1 MKNWKAILTL
11 AIPVAMQSVI
21 RSMMN
26 IFDQIMVGKLGAIS
40 VVSVG
45 LATKIFFVLVFTMI
59 GLTTGLSI
67 LSAQLIG
74 SNKTE
79 KISKIQ
85 GMSLFSGG
93 LITLVFIILST
104 IFPEF
109 CMKLFTKD
117 IEVIEKGIIY
127 HRAIALGYIPF
138 YIMIIYSSLLRNAKI
153 VKLPM
158 MIGIFG
164 VVLNTA
170 LNYFFIAKLGIFGAG
185 LATSISQYIS
195 CIILIAMVYKKR
207 LIGNSSIKELMEFL
221 KFDSDIKLYW
231 LVTLPIL
238 IENFSFIATDSIS
251 NSIYG
256 HMGTEQTIAVTIMY
270 PIQGIVIGFFS
281 GFSTASAVLVGNYL
295 GNNEKDKAWNTSKKI
310 LILAIFAPLI
320 LGSFYYIFNDL
331 YLGLFNLSEYSFNMT
346 KKVMGLMIFFLP
358 IKIFNM
364 TITNGALSAG
374 GQTKFVL
381 YQSIIGS
388 WIFAV
393 PLGYISAF
401 LLKLPIYLVF
411 VAISLEE
418 ILRASLCLYKYMK
431 KTWLNNLVEN

>member
-1 MKNWKAILTL
+1 MKSWKAILAL

-45 LATKIFFVLVFTMI
+45 LATKIFFVLVFTMT

-67 LSAQLIG
+67 LSAQLMG
-74 SNKTE
+74 SNQSE

-93 LITLVFIILST
+93 IITLGFIILST
-104 IFPEF
+104 VFPEF
-109 CMKLFTKD
+109 CMKLFTSD
-117 IEVIEKGIIY
+117 IEVIQKGIIY

-158 MIGIFG
+158 IIGIFG
-164 VVLNTA
+164 VVLNTI
-170 LNYFFIAKLGIFGAG
+170 LNYFLISKLGIFGAG
-185 LATSISQYIS
+185 IATSISQYTS
-195 CIILIAMVYKKR
+195 CILLLILVYKMG
-207 LIGNSSIKELMEFL
+207 LIGNSSIKQLIEFL
-221 KFDSDIKLYW
+221 KFDKDIKLYW
-231 LVTLPIL
+231 IITLPIL

-256 HMGTEQTIAVTIMY
+256 HMGTQQTIAVTIMY

-320 LGSFYYIFNDL
+320 LGGFYYIFNDL
-331 YLGLFNLSEYSFNMT
+331 YLGLFNLNEYSFNMT
-346 KKVMGLMIFFLP
+346 KKVIGLMIFFLP

-381 YQSIIGS
+381 YQSILGS
-388 WIFAV
+388 WLFAV

-401 LLKLPIYLVF
+401 VLKLPIYLVF

-418 ILRASLCLYKYMK
+418 ILRASLCFHKYIK
-431 KTWLNNLVEN
+431 KTWLNNLVKN